1 MLCDRIPE
9 WLRNDPY
16 FIGINDEIDSIEIT
30 KYIEALSKKVKQP
43 IQVWVTPIPGT
54 TLQYHYNVLVRAT
67 EKRPVRKVEFYN
79 SNDELIGTFNYRKK
93 DKVTLAFETL
103 EGPFTSDT
111 FYVKVYYFYYYKWE
125 DTYLRHKT
133 PAVKGFP
140 QSATATDPKYLPNS
154 ALDDEAYKMGM
165 FRRIYK
171 ESIDESELSET
182 YPPYYPYDIEQDYW
196 LEKRML
202 SQYTIRDEVNES
214 EIINDLLEVRIKGLE
229 VATITLSC
237 YTTNDT
243 KVIHVVC
250 LYNNDVEIIE
260 KFSSETIAGLVDS
273 INADSK
279 TITATF
285 LKEGTLAD
293 GFYELKNQGVYTKY
307 GLMKSEIHQYL
318 GCIPNIVNITDYLLK
333 WNVNKWNCGHLWGGD
348 IYLPGTFYLNIPYYD
363 IPKNFKLLT
372 QDELQIIAD
381 QCKMFGTRVLPPQY
395 EVESEVSCEADLE
408 VDYPY
413 YLVDT
418 KVFIPQMQAITAGS
432 FSFIPPF
439 QMEVYAKTNIES
451 TIDCLSSGG
460 AIIFPSIIPSVPPEV
475 MSEDG
480 EMVWINEILDS
491 KGRRIDVEG
500 ITEDGEEIIPSQL

>member
-1 MLCDRIPE
+1 MLCDRIPK

-43 IQVWVTPIPGT
+43 IQVWVTPLPGT

-79 SNDELIGTFNYRKK
+79 SDDELIGTFNYRKK

-165 FRRIYK
+165 FRQNYK

-196 LEKRML
+196 LEKRLL

-418 KVFIPQMQAITAGS
+418 KVFIPEMQAITAGS

-439 QMEVYAKTNIES
+439 QMEVHAKTNIES

-480 EMVWINEILDS
+480 EMVWINEILDPD
-491 KGRRIDVEG
+491 GHRIDVEG